1 MYSLDSMGQDFRLAL
16 TGSPGTGKT
25 TVAEKFGGTGLVVDS
40 VVKLAEMHGCLGELD
55 SEDNSRP
62 VDLDSLSSKLSK
74 EWFAMSDAPTVIE
87 GHLSHHL
94 PVDGIVLLRCPPD
107 VLRKR
112 LSERGYSEQKTVANV
127 EWELLGSAWNE
138 IDRDLPIIEFDTSQ
152 YSADTIV
159 GRIVEWISDGFKPEC
174 PDNVIDWVEGECD

>member
-1 MYSLDSMGQDFRLAL
+1 MGQDFRLAL

-62 VDLDSLSSKLSK
+62 VDLDSLCSKLSK

-94 PVDGIVLLRCPPD
+94 PVDGIVLFLLLLQLL
-107 VLRKR
+107 VFF
-112 LSERGYSEQKTVANV
+112 YSF
-127 EWELLGSAWNE
+127 
-138 IDRDLPIIEFDTSQ
+138 IDCL
-152 YSADTIV
+152 
-159 GRIVEWISDGFKPEC
+159 
-174 PDNVIDWVEGECD
+174 